1 MIPWCDINITYQ
13 FLPSRVFGLVPACR
27 LKPPQKLG
35 GVSAWFSLKQLINAE
50 EKWTSKSQSRR
61 IFSDVSNLRNLKI
74 GLKVSWNFFFRDSK
88 SHFVEVPGLLVSFWN
103 LALGEGGDWV
113 ALARALRQ
121 ARDHLAVF
129 FDIGSEC
136 TSVTV
141 SHRRCFDGF
150 FCGLQNSWN

>member
-35 GVSAWFSLKQLINAE
+35 GVKESWFSLKQLINAE

-88 SHFVEVPGLLVSFWN
+88 SHFVEVPGLLVSFWPS
-103 LALGEGGDWV
+103 ARGGGLSS
-113 ALARALRQ
+113 LARALRQ